1 MTRAQQIEADE
12 MLARAIYEQEK
23 ATVALADKKTKSQ
36 AEEIQK
42 QTDLRQSINNTER
55 ARMARQEG
63 KIWIKCR

>member
-1 MTRAQQIEADE
+1 MTRAQEIEADE

-42 QTDLRQSINNTER
+42 TNRSKTGYQ
-55 ARMARQEG
+55 
-63 KIWIKCR
+63 

>member
-23 ATVALADKKTKSQ
+23 ATVALADKKTKGQ

-42 QTDLRQSINNTER
+42 QTDLRQAIDNMER
-55 ARMARQEG
+55 PRMARQGSKG
-63 KIWIKCR
+63 KSG